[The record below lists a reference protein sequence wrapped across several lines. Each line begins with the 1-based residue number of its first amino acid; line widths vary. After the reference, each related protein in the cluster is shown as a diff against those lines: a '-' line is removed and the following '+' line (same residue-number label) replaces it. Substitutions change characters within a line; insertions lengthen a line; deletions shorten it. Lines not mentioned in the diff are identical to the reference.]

1 MNAPSDSNEPDGAT
15 DATVLGNDIDD
26 QQLTLPLALEDGSV
40 PGLFKNAIYACGLF
54 VVLAAA
60 QAPALRVLR
69 AGMVGFVL
77 PLTVLTL
84 VSILVRSGPF
94 LTRAGR

>member
-1 MNAPSDSNEPDGAT
+1 MMVAA
-15 DATVLGNDIDD
+15 AVAC
-26 QQLTLPLALEDGSV
+26 LPIFFSGYVSSRWEG
-40 PGLFKNAIYACGLF
+40 GLFFGYYLAYTGF

-69 AGMVGFVL
+69 AGMVGSVL
-77 PLTVLTL
+77 PLTVVTL